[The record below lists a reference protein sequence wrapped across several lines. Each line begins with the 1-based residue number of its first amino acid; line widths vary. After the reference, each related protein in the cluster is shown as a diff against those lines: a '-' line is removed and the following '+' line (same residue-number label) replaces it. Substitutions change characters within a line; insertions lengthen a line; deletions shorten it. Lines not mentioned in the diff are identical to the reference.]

1 MMVGEFEFDDTFIDT
16 IGKNS
21 TSTRRPLNPFPQA
34 AFVSLSIFMLLMAII
49 LMNLLVGTSKYV
61 LGEPI
66 YRIEGAT
73 RFSKAKPFSYQ
84 LNSKDNG
91 PVLLFIYDYI

>member
-49 LMNLLVGTSKYV
+49 LMNLLVG
-61 LGEPI
+61 
-66 YRIEGAT
+66 IEGAT
-73 RFSKAKPFSYQ
+73 RFSKAKTFSRQ
-84 LNSKDNG
+84 LNS
-91 PVLLFIYDYI
+91 

>member
-34 AFVSLSIFMLLMAII
+34 AFVSLSIFMLLIAII
-49 LMNLLVGTSKYV
+49 LMNLLVGISKYV
-61 LGEPI
+61 LGEPTLLKEL
-66 YRIEGAT
+66 RGFQKLKL
-73 RFSKAKPFSYQ
+73 FSVS
-84 LNSKDNG
+84 
-91 PVLLFIYDYI
+91 

>member
-49 LMNLLVGTSKYV
+49 LMNLLVG
-61 LGEPI
+61 
-66 YRIEGAT
+66 IEGTT
-73 RFSKAKPFSYQ
+73 RFSKAKTFSRQ
-84 LNSKDNG
+84 LNS
-91 PVLLFIYDYI
+91 

>member
-1 MMVGEFEFDDTFIDT
+1 MMVGEFEFDDTFINT

-49 LMNLLVGTSKYV
+49 LMNLLVGISKYV
-61 LGEPI
+61 LGEPVVLKVLRCFQKL
-66 YRIEGAT
+66 YS
-73 RFSKAKPFSYQ
+73 FSHQ
-84 LNSKDNG
+84 LISKDDG
-91 PVLLFIYDYI
+91 PVLLFIYDRI

>member
-1 MMVGEFEFDDTFIDT
+1 MMVGEFEFDDTFMNT

-49 LMNLLVGTSKYV
+49 LMNLLVGISKYV
-61 LGEPI
+61 LGEPVVLNALRGFQKL
-66 YRIEGAT
+66 YS
-73 RFSKAKPFSYQ
+73 FSPQ
-84 LNSKDNG
+84 LISKDDG
-91 PVLLFIYDYI
+91 PVLLFIYDRI